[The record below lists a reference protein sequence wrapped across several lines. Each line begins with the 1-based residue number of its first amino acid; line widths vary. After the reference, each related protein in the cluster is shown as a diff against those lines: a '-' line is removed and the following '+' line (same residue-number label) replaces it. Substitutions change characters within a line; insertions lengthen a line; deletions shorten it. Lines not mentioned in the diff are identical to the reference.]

1 LLFLFVFTY
10 SSCVMR
16 IAYCVIYLQYI
27 VDAVQCA
34 IYDIRNTQYE
44 IREMED
50 YRQVILSAKPGQ
62 IVPIVKEIDID
73 EPVDFFARLSDY
85 GRAKNCALFEASDY
99 LAENALSFGT
109 AKPALYLTG
118 TGVEFTIKALSNTGR
133 RIIEYLA
140 NTQRFDFCERVEFG
154 PETITGQIKRDE
166 KIVDEQ
172 TRLQS
177 TNQMDVLRAVAFAFS
192 LASSPFRVTCGL
204 LGAISYDFIDQ
215 FEKLPANKED
225 LLGNPDYELYFAD
238 NIFLCDHQ
246 RNKGYCIVNCLI
258 TDGDR
263 EALITEAQD
272 CFDYYFHVAQSRGKI
287 APAGQRYTGLL
298 TETSTDTNQDEY
310 EQMVRD
316 AKQHIIDGD
325 IFQVVLSRT
334 ILEPC
339 PDEPLDVYKR
349 LRALNPSPYMFYLN
363 TPNTI
368 LMGSSPELN
377 LRVSGTAKRSVE
389 IRPIAGT
396 KPRGRVGNTIDAD
409 TDFRYEAELK
419 LDHKELAEHMM
430 LVDLARNDIARV
442 AEPGS
447 RIVTELLTVEKYAAV
462 QHLVSNVKGTLATGL
477 DALNAYLA
485 TMNMGTLTGAP
496 KIEAMKLIRLFEKT
510 KRGYYGGAVMYLTVD
525 GQFDSCIT
533 IRSLQ
538 VKDHTA
544 YIRVGAG
551 IVHDSVPKTEFEET
565 EHKANSCLRAIRGK

>member
-1 LLFLFVFTY
+1 
-10 SSCVMR
+10 M
-16 IAYCVIYLQYI
+16 
-27 VDAVQCA
+27 D
-34 IYDIRNTQYE
+34 
-44 IREMED
+44 D
-50 YRQVILSAKPGQ
+50 YRQKIADARPGQ
-62 IVPIVKEIDID
+62 IVPIVKEIDMD

-109 AKPALYLTG
+109 ARPALYLTG
-118 TGVEFTIKALSNTGR
+118 TGADFTIKALSKTGR
-133 RIIEYLA
+133 RMIGYLS
-140 NTQRFDFCERVEFG
+140 TKKERFAFCESVEFG
-154 PETITGQIKRDE
+154 SETITGRIKQVN
-166 KIVDEQ
+166 KVVDEQ

-192 LASSPFRVTCGL
+192 LASKPFRVTCGL

-215 FEKLPANKED
+215 FEKLPPSEND

-238 NIFLCDHQ
+238 NIFLMDHEHG
-246 RNKGYCIVNCLI
+246 KGYVVVNVMI
-258 TDGDR
+258 TDSDR
-263 EALITEAQD
+263 EAVITEAQE
-272 CFDYYFHVAQSRGKI
+272 CFDYYFNVAKI
-287 APAGQRYTGLL
+287 DMPKGEKYTESLPAA
-298 TETSTDTNQDEY
+298 SSDTNQNEY
-310 EQMVRD
+310 EKMVRD
-316 AKQHIIDGD
+316 AKQHILDGD

-334 ILEPC
+334 KMEPC
-339 PDEPLDVYKR
+339 PDEPLDVYRR
-349 LRALNPSPYMFYLN
+349 LRELNPSPYMFYLN
-363 TPNTI
+363 TANTI
-368 LMGSSPELN
+368 LLGSSPELN
-377 LRVSGTAKRSVE
+377 LRVSGTEKRSVE

-396 KPRGRVGNTIDAD
+396 KPRGRVGNKIDED

-419 LDHKELAEHMM
+419 LDRKELAEHMM

-447 RIVTELLTVEKYAAV
+447 RVVTELLIAEKYASV
-462 QHLVSNVKGTLATGL
+462 QHLVSNVKGKLAKEL

-496 KIEAMKLIRLFEKT
+496 KIEAMKLIRLYEKT

-538 VKDHTA
+538 IKDHTA
-544 YIRVGAG
+544 YVRVGAG

-565 EHKANSCLRAIRGK
+565 EHKARSCLRAVRGE

>member
-1 LLFLFVFTY
+1 MDY
-10 SSCVMR
+10 
-16 IAYCVIYLQYI
+16 YK
-27 VDAVQCA
+27 
-34 IYDIRNTQYE
+34 E
-44 IREMED
+44 IIQNAR
-50 YRQVILSAKPGQ
+50 PGQ
-62 IVPIVKEIDID
+62 IIPIVKQIDID
-73 EPVDFFARLSDY
+73 EPVEFFAKLSDC
-85 GRAKNCALFEASDY
+85 GRSKNCCLFESREY
-99 LAENALSFGT
+99 LTGSGALSFGT

-118 TGVEFTIKALSNTGR
+118 TAADFTIRALSSTGK
-133 RIIEYLA
+133 RILKYLA
-140 NTQRFDFCERVEFG
+140 SLKERFAFCQSVEFG
-154 PETITGQIKRDE
+154 PEAITGRIKQVT
-166 KIVDEQ
+166 KVVDEQ

-177 TNQMDVLRAVAFAFS
+177 TNQMDVLRAVAFAFR
-192 LASSPFRVTCGL
+192 LASKPFRITCGL

-215 FEKLPANKED
+215 FEKLPPSRID

-238 NIFLCDHQ
+238 NIFLMDHE
-246 RNKGYCIVNCLI
+246 NGKGYVIVNCLV

-263 EALITEAQD
+263 ETVIAEAQD
-272 CFDYYFHVAQSRGKI
+272 CFDYYFNVARFDMPKSEKYAGPLS
-287 APAGQRYTGLL
+287 PA
-298 TETSTDTNQDEY
+298 STDTNRAEY
-310 EQMVRD
+310 EQMVTR
-316 AKQHIIDGD
+316 AKQHIVDGD

-334 ILEPC
+334 ITEPC

-349 LRALNPSPYMFYLN
+349 LRVLNPSPYMFYLN

-377 LRVSGTAKRSVE
+377 LRVSGTGTPSVE

-396 KPRGRVGNTIDAD
+396 KPRGRVAGEIDAD

-419 LDHKELAEHMM
+419 LDRKELAEHIM

-442 AEPGS
+442 AGPGS
-447 RIVTELLTVEKYAAV
+447 RVVTELLMAEKYESV
-462 QHLVSNVKGTLATGL
+462 QHLVSNVKGKLASGL
-477 DALNAYLA
+477 DALSCYLA

-496 KIEAMKLIRLFEKT
+496 KIEAMKLIRLLEKT

-538 VKDHTA
+538 VKERTA

-565 EHKANSCLRAIRGK
+565 EHKAGSCLRAIRGE

>member
-1 LLFLFVFTY
+1 
-10 SSCVMR
+10 M
-16 IAYCVIYLQYI
+16 
-27 VDAVQCA
+27 D
-34 IYDIRNTQYE
+34 
-44 IREMED
+44 D
-50 YRQVILSAKPGQ
+50 YRQIILSAKPGQ
-62 IVPIVKEIDID
+62 IVPIVKEIDMD
-73 EPVDFFARLSDY
+73 EPVDFFAKLSDY
-85 GRAKNCALFEASDY
+85 GRAENCALFEASDY

-118 TGVEFTIKALSNTGR
+118 TGVEFTIKALSNTGK
-133 RIIEYLA
+133 RILDYLS
-140 NTQRFDFCERVEFG
+140 TKKKRFAFCESVEFG
-154 PETITGQIKRDE
+154 PEAITGRIKQIRE
-166 KIVDEQ
+166 VVDEQ

-177 TNQMDVLRAVAFAFS
+177 TNQMDVLRAVAFAFR
-192 LASSPFRVTCGL
+192 LASKPFRVTCGL

-215 FEKLPANKED
+215 FEKLPASKTD

-238 NIFLCDHQ
+238 NIFLMDHKHS
-246 RNKGYCIVNCLI
+246 KGYVIVNCVI
-258 TDGDR
+258 TNGDR
-263 EALITEAQD
+263 EAAIAEAQN
-272 CFDYYFHVAQSRGKI
+272 CFDYYFNI
-287 APAGQRYTGLL
+287 ARFDPPKGQRYTAPLPA
-298 TETSTDTNQDEY
+298 TSTDTNQGEY
-310 EQMVRD
+310 EKMVRR
-316 AKQHIIDGD
+316 AKQHILDGD
-325 IFQVVLSRT
+325 ILQVVLSRT
-334 ILEPC
+334 IMEPC

-349 LRALNPSPYMFYLN
+349 LRELNPSPYMFYLN

-377 LRVSGTAKRSVE
+377 LRVSGTETRDVE

-396 KPRGRVGNTIDAD
+396 KPRGRVGKTIDID

-419 LDHKELAEHMM
+419 LDRKELTEHIM

-447 RIVTELLTVEKYAAV
+447 RIVTELLTVEKYASV
-462 QHLVSNVKGTLATGL
+462 QHLVSNVKGTLAAEL
-477 DALNAYLA
+477 DALSAYLA

-538 VKDHTA
+538 VRDHTA

-565 EHKANSCLRAIRGK
+565 EHKARSCLRAIRGK